1 MFVKMFKGRYDSVIF
16 QRIYLY
22 FVSVNK
28 VIVRE
33 IATGIFHEIFY
44 FVDSMKE
51 KLFVKNGFVI
61 NPY

>member
-1 MFVKMFKGRYDSVIF
+1 MFVKMFKGRYDFVIF
-16 QRIYLY
+16 QMIYLY
-22 FVSVNK
+22 FVSVYK

-33 IATGIFHEIFY
+33 IGTGIFHEIFY

-51 KLFVKNGFVI
+51 KLFVKNGLVI